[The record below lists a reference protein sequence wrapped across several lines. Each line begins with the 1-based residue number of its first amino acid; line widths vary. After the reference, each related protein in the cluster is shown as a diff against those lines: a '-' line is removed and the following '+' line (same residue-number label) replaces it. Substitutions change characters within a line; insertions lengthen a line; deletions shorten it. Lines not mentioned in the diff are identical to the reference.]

1 MEMYISR
8 GFRLDYILAIR
19 GAMTHTINLGTDAL
33 GNITRIDN
41 CIDHLAGD
49 LEKTEKNLAEKQLEI
64 AKESPKEPFSHEEEL
79 QEKQARLNE
88 LNALL
93 NVDKRDNEFCDEE
106 PYESEIKVKNK
117 EISLTR

>member
-1 MEMYISR
+1 MYISR
-8 GFRLDYILAIR
+8 GFRLEYILAIR

-49 LEKTEKNLAEKQLEI
+49 LKKAEKNLAETEKQLEI
-64 AKESPKEPFSHEEEL
+64 AKESLKEPFSREEEL

-106 PYESEIKVKNK
+106 PDEMDCNKKNK
-117 EISLTR
+117 ERIITR

>member
-1 MEMYISR
+1 M
-8 GFRLDYILAIR
+8 
-19 GAMTHTINLGTDAL
+19 
-33 GNITRIDN
+33 
-41 CIDHLAGD
+41 
-49 LEKTEKNLAEKQLEI
+49 EKTEKNLAETEKQLEI
-64 AKESPKEPFSHEEEL
+64 AKESLKEPFSHEEEL